1 MTPPDSS
8 SSNAQA
14 RAEAQRVRI
23 LDAAQRCFIA
33 RGFHAAAVS
42 EIASE
47 AGISQGLMYRYFD
60 NKRAMI
66 LALIQ
71 RQLEEDQRSIGQT
84 PASLDMVD
92 GLLACYQQW
101 ARGES
106 IGNLDTAIANVGL
119 YAGDHRRS
127 AARSGREAQVLRKH
141 DKLTT
146 DAVCDWLREH
156 DIARGAQ
163 VDEAS
168 LRERTLL
175 LRVVVEGLAMRAVRD
190 PDLAPETVRAVLLAA
205 ISRSAGG
212 VSDTACVRPRSSASV
227 RRPLHTPP
235 PAAPSSPTA
244 IPR

>member
-8 SSNAQA
+8 TPNAQA

-47 AGISQGLMYRYFD
+47 AGISQGLMYRYFA
-60 NKRAMI
+60 NKRAMV

-71 RQLEEDQRSIGQT
+71 RQLEEDQRSMGSR

-119 YAGDHRRS
+119 YAEIT
-127 AARSGREAQVLRKH
+127 AEAQRDPAVGTVLRKH

-146 DAVCDWLREH
+146 EAVCDWLREH
-156 DIARGAQ
+156 DIARGVQ
-163 VDEAS
+163 LDEAS
-168 LRERTLL
+168 LRQRTLL

-190 PDLAPETVRAVLLAA
+190 PDLAPETVRRLLLGVISQVL
-205 ISRSAGG
+205 GE
-212 VSDTACVRPRSSASV
+212 
-227 RRPLHTPP
+227 
-235 PAAPSSPTA
+235 
-244 IPR
+244 

>member
-42 EIASE
+42 DIAAE

-106 IGNLDTAIANVGL
+106 IGDLDTAIANVGL
-119 YAGDHRRS
+119 YAEIT
-127 AARSGREAQVLRKH
+127 AEAQRDPAVGTVLRKH

-146 DAVCDWLREH
+146 EAVCHWLREH

-163 VDEAS
+163 VDEAL

-205 ISRSAGG
+205 ISRVLGA
-212 VSDTACVRPRSSASV
+212 
-227 RRPLHTPP
+227 
-235 PAAPSSPTA
+235 
-244 IPR
+244 

>member
-8 SSNAQA
+8 SSNAQV

-42 EIASE
+42 DIAAE

-106 IGNLDTAIANVGL
+106 IGDLDTAIANVGL
-119 YAGDHRRS
+119 YAEIT
-127 AARSGREAQVLRKH
+127 AEAQRDPAVGTVLRKH

-146 DAVCDWLREH
+146 EAVCHWLREH
-156 DIARGAQ
+156 DIARGAE
-163 VDEAS
+163 VDEAL

-205 ISRSAGG
+205 ISRVLGA
-212 VSDTACVRPRSSASV
+212 
-227 RRPLHTPP
+227 
-235 PAAPSSPTA
+235 
-244 IPR
+244 